1 MKNFFVAIAAL
12 AAGFLLAADAPQENA
27 TKKMKELHKER
38 ISTLKEITDLY
49 KAQIAN
55 GFVTRE
61 DIMQAK
67 LLLLKAE
74 LDASNTDHERIIIQQ
89 TIVEMM
95 TEFEEM
101 TSQVVMHSHVDR
113 TVYLKAKAE
122 RLKAEID
129 LERAKSGNS
138 K

>member
-1 MKNFFVAIAAL
+1 MRYVFVAITAL
-12 AAGFLLAADAPQENA
+12 AAGFLLAADAPQGNA
-27 TKKMKELHKER
+27 EKKLRELHKER

-74 LDASNTDHERIIIQQ
+74 LDAANTDHERSIVLE
-89 TIVEMM
+89 TIVETMKDFEDM
-95 TEFEEM
+95 TA
-101 TSQVVMHSHVDR
+101 QVVMHSHVDR

-122 RLKAEID
+122 RLRAEID
-129 LERAKSGNS
+129 FERAKNASL

>member
-1 MKNFFVAIAAL
+1 MRTFLVAITAL
-12 AAGFLLAADAPQENA
+12 AAGFLLAADTPKENA
-27 TKKMKELHKER
+27 EKKLKELHKER
-38 ISTLKEITDLY
+38 IGTLQQIADLY